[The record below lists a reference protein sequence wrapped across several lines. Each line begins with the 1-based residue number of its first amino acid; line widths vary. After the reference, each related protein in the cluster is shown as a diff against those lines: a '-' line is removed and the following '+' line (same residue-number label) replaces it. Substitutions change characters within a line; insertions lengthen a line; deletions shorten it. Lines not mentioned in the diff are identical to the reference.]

1 MKIFE
6 YRGFWLENLV
16 LAERETPRP
25 AGREVVVKFRAA
37 SLNYRD
43 VLFCKGV
50 YKPDAIF
57 PVIPFCDGAGEVTAI
72 GSQVTRWKIGDRV
85 CPIFM
90 PGWLDGPITRE
101 KARTAIGGGDLD
113 GVLRESGAFHEEGLL
128 GHPDHLSFEEAA
140 TLPAPR

>member
-6 YRGFWLENLV
+6 YRGFGLENLV

-50 YKPDAIF
+50 YKPDASF
-57 PVIPFCDGAGEVTAI
+57 PVIPFCDGAGEVIAT
-72 GSQVTRWKIGDRV
+72 GREVTRWKTGDRV

-90 PGWLDGPITRE
+90 PGWLDGRSLGRRRGRPWAAAIWTGSCENPARFTR
-101 KARTAIGGGDLD
+101 RD
-113 GVLRESGAFHEEGLL
+113 
-128 GHPDHLSFEEAA
+128 
-140 TLPAPR
+140 